1 LLGYFNRNQK
11 QVVDIPIGPDNRIE
25 PGGPDRGQPTHFIPG
40 RNWGLFVVKVPSD
53 FGTQKIMWT
62 LVVNGVASAI
72 PAGLNPDYEISP
84 LEEAS
89 GNTPPVLKFEE
100 EGPSAQGP
108 QAVHTKRKA
117 KAGEPLTLTA
127 RVSDDGKIGKGSV
140 INRNLASPITVEW
153 TKYRG
158 PGEVTFAENRPK
170 FVKLEGKDGTSPT
183 RGEFKTTVM
192 FAQPGEYV
200 LHLEVNDLT
209 GDGGTGFQCCWTNG
223 FVDVSVQP

>member
-117 KAGEPLTLTA
+117 KAGD
-127 RVSDDGKIGKGSV
+127 R
-140 INRNLASPITVEW
+140 
-153 TKYRG
+153 
-158 PGEVTFAENRPK
+158 
-170 FVKLEGKDGTSPT
+170 
-183 RGEFKTTVM
+183 
-192 FAQPGEYV
+192 
-200 LHLEVNDLT
+200 
-209 GDGGTGFQCCWTNG
+209 
-223 FVDVSVQP
+223 